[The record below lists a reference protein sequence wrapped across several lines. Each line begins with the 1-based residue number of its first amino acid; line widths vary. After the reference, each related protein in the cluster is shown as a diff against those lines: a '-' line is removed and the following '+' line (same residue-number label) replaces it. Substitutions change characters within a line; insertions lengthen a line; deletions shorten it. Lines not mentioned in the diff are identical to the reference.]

1 MSGDTRSIDGK
12 ILEDPRKRWA
22 PGHPWLDFK
31 LSDKLW
37 SLGAIIALMLLI
49 AIVGAT

>member
-1 MSGDTRSIDGK
+1 
-12 ILEDPRKRWA
+12 
-22 PGHPWLDFK
+22 LDFK

>member
-1 MSGDTRSIDGK
+1 MNGDTRSVDSK
-12 ILEDPRKRWA
+12 SLEDPRKRMA

-49 AIVGAT
+49 AVRGAI